1 MTHLLIVEDDHLLAD
16 GLANALAQDADDIG
30 VASTYVQAVNHLQHQ
45 RVDLVLLDIQL
56 PDGSGFDLLPLA
68 QRQAERIICLTGND
82 AEWDIVRALEAG
94 ADDYL
99 TKPFSLAV
107 LRARVRTQ
115 LRQIMPCRQY
125 KDAHLC
131 LDFNRLVF
139 EAGGVDLPLSGQEIR
154 FLRRLLEE
162 NGQVVSR
169 TEFMNLLWSGNCQVS
184 NDNALSMLATRLR
197 RKIEPNGQAPHYIQT
212 VHGQGYRW
220 GGVEND
226 V

>member
-1 MTHLLIVEDDHLLAD
+1 MSKILLLEDDLSLINGLSFAFKKQGFEPYIARTLKEADALWAD
-16 GLANALAQDADDIG
+16 GKYDL
-30 VASTYVQAVNHLQHQ
+30 
-45 RVDLVLLDIQL
+45 LVLDVSL

-68 QRQAERIICLTGND
+68 QRQAERIICLTAND

-125 KDAHLC
+125 KDAHLY

-154 FLRRLLEE
+154 FLRRLLEG

-169 TEFMNLLWSGNCQVS
+169 TEFMNLLWPSDHQVS

-197 RKIEPNGQAPHYIQT
+197 RKIEPNGRAPHYIQT
-212 VHGQGYRW
+212 VHGQGYLW
-220 GGVEND
+220 GGVKND